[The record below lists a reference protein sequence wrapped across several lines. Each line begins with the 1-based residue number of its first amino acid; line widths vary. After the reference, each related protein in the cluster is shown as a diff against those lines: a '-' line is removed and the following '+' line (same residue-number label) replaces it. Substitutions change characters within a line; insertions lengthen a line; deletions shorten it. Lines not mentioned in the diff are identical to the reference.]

1 MKIAVGN
8 FYSDGHTSTIHHTVP
23 DIDLPSALAPD
34 NDAHLEQLW
43 DVLYA
48 YTGDGH
54 AANNSDLGCL
64 YEVRIVEAADS
75 RLVGLTHEYA

>member
-1 MKIAVGN
+1 MKIVVGN
-8 FYSDGHTSTIHHTVP
+8 FYSDGHTSTRRYTVP
-23 DIDLPSALAPD
+23 DIDLPSPLDPD
-34 NDAHLEQLW
+34 SDAHLEQLW

-64 YEVRIVEAADS
+64 YEVQIREAADS